1 MVVALENLYSDNS
14 AGECR
19 SVRGKGAKEEGER
32 ASERDP
38 ALAPILAQQHNRDY
52 SLLKTFLSTPQ
63 YHQSSFTILLGTR
76 NYVCSFIYYSEV

>member
-32 ASERDP
+32 DP
-38 ALAPILAQQHNRDY
+38 ALTPMLAQQHNRDY

-63 YHQSSFTILLGTR
+63 YHQSSFTILLGTT